1 MKSIRFVL
9 ATAVLFA
16 TAAFAQTSGQK
27 SFDVMKSLAGQ
38 WEGKDSRGQA
48 LQVSYRITGDG
59 SALMSEIQSHHGD
72 MISMFHMDNDRF
84 LMTHYCDAGNQPR
97 MAGTLSPDGSRVKF
111 DFVDGTNL
119 QGSKRGHMNELVVSV
134 TDADHHTEDW
144 TFVQDGKEMRE
155 HFDLHRIP
163 ATQAKM

>member
-9 ATAVLFA
+9 AFVVLFA

-27 SFDVMKSLAGQ
+27 SFDAMKSLAGQ
-38 WEGKDSRGQA
+38 WEGKNSQGEA
-48 LQVSYRITGDG
+48 LQVSYRMTGEG
-59 SALMSEIQSHHGD
+59 SALMSEIQSHHGG

-84 LMTHYCDAGNQPR
+84 LMTHYCAAGNQPR
-97 MAGTLSPDGSRVKF
+97 MAGTVSPDGKTVKF

-119 QGSKRGHMNELVVSV
+119 QGSQRGHMNELVV
-134 TDADHHTEDW
+134 TLIDANHHTEDW

-155 HFDLHRIP
+155 HFELQRS
-163 ATQAKM
+163 ASTQAKM